1 MDNILKS
8 LRTLPK
14 DILLWVIYNL
24 MEEGKISYHEITKL
38 HIDHLERL
46 QKGAIEDYWKLQGK
60 IVHLYNDYKYN
71 RGKNIKDIMQYLN
84 DKGTLNIDQDKI
96 DNYK

>member
-1 MDNILKS
+1 MNEILKG
-8 LRTLPK
+8 LKTLPK
-14 DILLWVIYNL
+14 EILLLVVYEL
-24 MEEGKISYHEITKL
+24 MQEGKISYHEITQL
-38 HIDHLERL
+38 HIQHLENL